1 MPSFSQTIL
10 IGHLTRDPEIRY
22 MPDQTPVVSFGVAV
36 NHKFTTKSGEK
47 REDAMFM
54 DCSAFGKKGETINE
68 WFKKGKPILVRGR
81 LRLERW
87 QDKQSGAERSKH
99 TLQVE
104 DFAFVGGN
112 KEDEGG
118 EQPAPPQRQPSR
130 AGGGSRPKQTVPPYT
145 DEGINPDDVPFHH
158 EWHRTPI

>member
-10 IGHLTRDPEIRY
+10 IGHLTRDPELRY
-22 MPDQTPVVSFGVAV
+22 LPNQTPVVSFGVAV
-36 NHKFTTKSGEK
+36 NHKFTTAGGEK
-47 REDAMFM
+47 KEDVMFM
-54 DCSAFGKKGETINE
+54 DCSCFGKKGETINE

-104 DFAFVGGN
+104 DFAFVGGDR
-112 KEDEGG
+112 EEGG
-118 EQPAPPQRQPSR
+118 GGDRQPQRQESR
-130 AGGGSRPKQTVPPYT
+130 GGGSRPRQTQEVPYT
-145 DEGINPDDVPFHH
+145 GESEFSEDSIPFHH
-158 EWHRTPI
+158 ESHRSPI